1 MSKIRITWVQV
12 MAIFALLGIL
22 LGVVGTAWLSLL
34 PTDTA
39 TTETT
44 LPTISAEVNS

>member
-12 MAIFALLGIL
+12 MAMFALLGIL

-34 PTDTA
+34 PADAPAQTS
-39 TTETT
+39 